1 MSGIYLAQWRVQIF
15 RKHRVYILEKKQ
27 MYGEKL
33 FYSVINAVVEVY
45 PKKYG
50 TSVEN
55 MICSIWKVGESF
67 TVE

>member
-1 MSGIYLAQWRVQIF
+1 MQR
-15 RKHRVYILEKKQ
+15 
-27 MYGEKL
+27 EKL
-33 FYSVINAVVEVY
+33 FYSVINAIVEVC

-50 TSVEN
+50 TSVEK